1 MNIDLLINGNF
12 EKGNSTEEKVIN
24 PKNRDL
30 IVAIPQASDDQ
41 INKAVKSSSKAFKK
55 WSRTTPSERSSL
67 LLKLADKIDE
77 NA

>member
-30 IVAIPQASDDQ
+30 IVAIP
-41 INKAVKSSSKAFKK
+41 
-55 WSRTTPSERSSL
+55 
-67 LLKLADKIDE
+67 
-77 NA
+77 